1 MLNTNQPVAC
11 KERGF
16 SSMSSQ
22 MQDVL
27 CGLEEAVSC
36 LDNSFAPVLTPE
48 PPQGG
53 VGENSKVS
61 ESPSEYTMAMRGFI
75 SRIQGATAHVRNI
88 CRRSEI

>member
-1 MLNTNQPVAC
+1 MGIMNQPVAC

-27 CGLEEAVSC
+27 CGLEEAVSGF
-36 LDNSFAPVLTPE
+36 DNAFAPVLTPE
-48 PPQGG
+48 PPQ
-53 VGENSKVS
+53 VLCENSKVS
-61 ESPSEYTMAMRGFI
+61 ESSSEYIMTMRGFI
-75 SRIQGATAHVRNI
+75 SRIQGATAHILNI